1 MADSEEPKGSAP
13 AAAVAPAAPAP
24 GAQRPFK
31 RPNAGTTDAPQAT
44 KAPAEDRPFE
54 GYLAEVVDVALG
66 RTGIYGEIKQA
77 MCKVLEGK
85 DKGRVIRRN
94 VAGRIKKGDMIRLPD
109 TSRED
114 KRIMA
119 R

>member
-1 MADSEEPKGSAP
+1 MAEEERTPKAKEVREDKKPDSGAKGTP
-13 AAAVAPAAPAP
+13 
-24 GAQRPFK
+24 
-31 RPNAGTTDAPQAT
+31 APQAPVEE
-44 KAPAEDRPFE
+44 KRFE
-54 GYLAEVVDVALG
+54 GFLAEVVGVELN

-77 MCKVLEGK
+77 MCKILEGR

-94 VAGRIKKGDMIRLPD
+94 FAGRIKKGDLIRLPD

-114 KRIMA
+114 KRIVA

>member
-1 MADSEEPKGSAP
+1 MAEEERTPKAKEVRDDKKPESGAKG
-13 AAAVAPAAPAP
+13 APAP
-24 GAQRPFK
+24 ATSEEK
-31 RPNAGTTDAPQAT
+31 R
-44 KAPAEDRPFE
+44 FE
-54 GYLAEVVDVALG
+54 GFLAEVVGVELN

-77 MCKVLEGK
+77 MCKILEGR

-94 VAGRIKKGDMIRLPD
+94 FAGRIKKGDLIRLPD

-114 KRIMA
+114 KRIVA

>member
-1 MADSEEPKGSAP
+1 MAEESKVPKAKGDSGEGKKPGSGADAQSAP
-13 AAAVAPAAPAP
+13 ASPE
-24 GAQRPFK
+24 GGR
-31 RPNAGTTDAPQAT
+31 R
-44 KAPAEDRPFE
+44 FE
-54 GYLAEVVDVALG
+54 GFLAEIVGVELR

-77 MCKVLEGK
+77 MCKILEGR

-94 VAGRIKKGDMIRLPD
+94 FSGRIKKGDIIRLPD

-114 KRIMA
+114 KRIVA

>member
-1 MADSEEPKGSAP
+1 MPEDQKNEAKPAQQQGDDSKKGG
-13 AAAVAPAAPAP
+13 APAAPSQ
-24 GAQRPFK
+24 QRPQQPSDERK
-31 RPNAGTTDAPQAT
+31 
-44 KAPAEDRPFE
+44 FE
-54 GYLAEVVDVALG
+54 GWLTEVVDVSIL

-77 MCKVLEGK
+77 MCKILEGK

-94 VAGRIKKGDMIRLPD
+94 VAGKIQVGDIMRLPD

-114 KRIMA
+114 KPIRA

>member
-1 MADSEEPKGSAP
+1 MPENKTEDIK
-13 AAAVAPAAPAP
+13 
-24 GAQRPFK
+24 
-31 RPNAGTTDAPQAT
+31 T
-44 KAPAEDRPFE
+44 KKVEKESKLQQQQKTPENKVNTQNNFD
-54 GYLAEVVDVALG
+54 GYLCEIVDVVKG

-77 MCKVLEGK
+77 MCRILEGK

-94 VAGRIKKGDMIRLPD
+94 FTGKIQKGDISRLPD

-114 KRIMA
+114 KRIIA

>member
-1 MADSEEPKGSAP
+1 MPDEQKTEPSRKDASAQRPGQGAGDDKKGGKPGSASAP
-13 AAAVAPAAPAP
+13 AA
-24 GAQRPFK
+24 QRP
-31 RPNAGTTDAPQAT
+31 
-44 KAPAEDRPFE
+44 AEERKFE
-54 GYLAEVVDVALG
+54 GYLTEVVDVTVA

-77 MCKVLEGK
+77 MCRILEGK

-94 VAGRIKKGDMIRLPD
+94 VAGRIRIGDMMRLPD

-114 KRIMA
+114 RPIRA

>member
-1 MADSEEPKGSAP
+1 MFD
-13 AAAVAPAAPAP
+13 
-24 GAQRPFK
+24 
-31 RPNAGTTDAPQAT
+31 
-44 KAPAEDRPFE
+44 
-54 GYLAEVVDVALG
+54 GYLAEVVDVVRG

-77 MCKVLEGK
+77 MCRIMEGK

-94 VAGRIKKGDMIRLPD
+94 IAGKIRKGDMIRLPD

-114 KRIMA
+114 KKIMA

>member
-1 MADSEEPKGSAP
+1 MAENKTETTAAKEEKTEAIPTVQKT
-13 AAAVAPAAPAP
+13 
-24 GAQRPFK
+24 QQK
-31 RPNAGTTDAPQAT
+31 TDMI
-44 KAPAEDRPFE
+44 FE
-54 GYLAEVVDVALG
+54 GYLAEVVDVVKG

-77 MCKVLEGK
+77 MCKIMQGK

-94 VAGRIKKGDMIRLPD
+94 LSGKIKKGDMIRLPD

>member
-1 MADSEEPKGSAP
+1 MPEDKKGDEGKGNPPAP
-13 AAAVAPAAPAP
+13 AQQRRQGGVQERQAA
-24 GAQRPFK
+24 AQEAK
-31 RPNAGTTDAPQAT
+31 AT
-44 KAPAEDRPFE
+44 EEKHLD
-54 GYLAEVVDVALG
+54 GYLTEIVEVSVS

-77 MCKVLEGK
+77 MCKILEGK

-94 VAGRIKKGDMIRLPD
+94 IAGKIRVGDMLRLPD

-114 KRIMA
+114 KPIRA

>member
-1 MADSEEPKGSAP
+1 MAAENDKEKARQP
-13 AAAVAPAAPAP
+13 ADAGKESQNNAAPQTNTAGGTKDAHAE
-24 GAQRPFK
+24 GAR
-31 RPNAGTTDAPQAT
+31 
-44 KAPAEDRPFE
+44 FE
-54 GYLAEVVDVALG
+54 GFMAEIVGLEKV

-77 MCKVLEGK
+77 MCKILEGR

-94 VAGRIKKGDMIRLPD
+94 FAGRIKKGDIVRLPD

-114 KRIMA
+114 KRIVA

>member
-1 MADSEEPKGSAP
+1 MAEEEKKAQEAPVAKPIEKKDEPKQP
-13 AAAVAPAAPAP
+13 PKVPP
-24 GAQRPFK
+24 
-31 RPNAGTTDAPQAT
+31 APQA
-44 KAPAEDRPFE
+44 PAVPEKEFE
-54 GYLAEVVDVALG
+54 GFLAEVVSVEQR

-77 MCKVLEGK
+77 MCKILEGR

-94 VAGRIKKGDMIRLPD
+94 FAGRIKKGDMIRLPD

>member
-1 MADSEEPKGSAP
+1 MADEERAQKAKEVKDDKKPDSGAKGASG
-13 AAAVAPAAPAP
+13 AAPV
-24 GAQRPFK
+24 
-31 RPNAGTTDAPQAT
+31 PQAAGEE
-44 KAPAEDRPFE
+44 KRFE
-54 GYLAEVVDVALG
+54 GFLAEVVGVEPN

-77 MCKVLEGK
+77 MCRIMEGR

-94 VAGRIKKGDMIRLPD
+94 FAGRIKKGDLIRLPD

>member
-1 MADSEEPKGSAP
+1 MGAP
-13 AAAVAPAAPAP
+13 ANAPPVSQDVKP
-24 GAQRPFK
+24 K
-31 RPNAGTTDAPQAT
+31 
-44 KAPAEDRPFE
+44 EDKPFE
-54 GYLAEVVDVALG
+54 GYLAEVVDVVNA

-77 MCKVLEGK
+77 MCKIMEGK

-94 VAGRIKKGDMIRLPD
+94 VAGKIKKGEMIRLPD

-119 R
+119 K

>member
-1 MADSEEPKGSAP
+1 MVAENVKEKATEPKPAKPGDSAKGT
-13 AAAVAPAAPAP
+13 AAAGQGETPP
-24 GAQRPFK
+24 
-31 RPNAGTTDAPQAT
+31 
-44 KAPAEDRPFE
+44 KAPSADNARFE
-54 GYLAEVVDVALG
+54 GFLAEIVNVETN

-77 MCKVLEGK
+77 LCKIMEGR

-94 VAGRIKKGDMIRLPD
+94 FSGRIKKGDIIRLPD

-114 KRIMA
+114 KRIVA

>member
-1 MADSEEPKGSAP
+1 MAEEASSDEKGKPHAG
-13 AAAVAPAAPAP
+13 AKAAPAP
-24 GAQRPFK
+24 
-31 RPNAGTTDAPQAT
+31 APQAQ
-44 KAPAEDRPFE
+44 PGHVEGHRFE
-54 GYLAEVVDVALG
+54 GFLAEIVGVEPA

-77 MCKVLEGK
+77 MCKILEGR

-94 VAGRIKKGDMIRLPD
+94 FAGRIKKGDLIRLPD

-114 KRIMA
+114 KRIVA

>member
-1 MADSEEPKGSAP
+1 MAQSPSKNIAKAEVQAPSPP
-13 AAAVAPAAPAP
+13 AA
-24 GAQRPFK
+24 QEK
-31 RPNAGTTDAPQAT
+31 I
-44 KAPAEDRPFE
+44 FE
-54 GYLAEVVDVALG
+54 GYLAGVVDVVHG

-77 MCKVLEGK
+77 MCKIMEGK

-94 VAGRIKKGDMIRLPD
+94 IAGKIKKGDIIRLPD

-114 KRIMA
+114 KKIMA

>member
-1 MADSEEPKGSAP
+1 MAAEENKEAKTEQP
-13 AAAVAPAAPAP
+13 AAKQ
-24 GAQRPFK
+24 AQHEGQER
-31 RPNAGTTDAPQAT
+31 RY
-44 KAPAEDRPFE
+44 E
-54 GYLAEVVDVALG
+54 GYLAEVVEVNQN

-94 VAGRIKKGDMIRLPD
+94 VAGRIYVGDIIRLPD
-109 TSRED
+109 TTRED
-114 KRIMA
+114 KPIRA

>member
-1 MADSEEPKGSAP
+1 MAVENDKEKAHLPADAGKQSQDKATPATNPAGGSQNVHAE
-13 AAAVAPAAPAP
+13 
-24 GAQRPFK
+24 GAR
-31 RPNAGTTDAPQAT
+31 
-44 KAPAEDRPFE
+44 FE
-54 GYLAEVVDVALG
+54 GFMAEIVGLEKV

-77 MCKVLEGK
+77 MCKILEGR

-94 VAGRIKKGDMIRLPD
+94 FAGRIKKGDIVRLPD

-114 KRIMA
+114 KRIVA

>member
-1 MADSEEPKGSAP
+1 MAEENKTPKPKAALSEDSKSDEKGKPAAAP
-13 AAAVAPAAPAP
+13 AAGAPAAEE
-24 GAQRPFK
+24 GK
-31 RPNAGTTDAPQAT
+31 R
-44 KAPAEDRPFE
+44 FE
-54 GYLAEVVDVALG
+54 GFLAEVVGVEPN

-77 MCKVLEGK
+77 SCKILEGR

-94 VAGRIKKGDMIRLPD
+94 FAGRIKKGDLIRLPD